1 LLYTNKKVIIRI
13 NTEILFKFL
22 VINGNPNEREDA
34 TYVAYNVNN
43 KIDVA
48 RKTSGKKSLK

>member
-1 LLYTNKKVIIRI
+1 M

-22 VINGNPNEREDA
+22 VINGNPNEREEA
-34 TYVAYNVNN
+34 TYVAYNVSN

-48 RKTSGKKSLK
+48 KKTSGKKSLKWF

>member
-1 LLYTNKKVIIRI
+1 
-13 NTEILFKFL
+13 

-34 TYVAYNVNN
+34 TYVAYNVSN

-48 RKTSGKKSLK
+48 KKTSGKKKFKMVLM